1 MAALAE
7 HPLVGEACLMGFD
20 PDHAVAALM
29 SFADTTAN
37 GDTRKLTVQMHGDA
51 FVNFLFSFQP
61 AQNKQQQQQPLHTQ
75 NQQQVPGRQQPQR
88 GCKRSTPEADASE
101 SAEDISLADSDF
113 VAEGCVQSPEKPW
126 TDSTHSRQRPQQPGK
141 RLRRSCEA
149 APRPPPAAAAAATG
163 DDLADDPAVQ
173 VAKHR
178 RRVLQDSS
186 SDGEGS
192 EDPLRPA
199 AAEASAGGLAGTRS
213 RYQQAAA
220 KAGRRSWPEDLD
232 CIITQS
238 TPAFVGAAAGHAGGK
253 SIHGTQQ
260 QIPHVKQSQ
269 QKQKKAAAAA
279 AGTVPAGQSKLDRF
293 FTPAGRTATA
303 TPAQQQQQRVG
314 ATSIAAGPANAA
326 TADPLAARAV
336 LSPLNVTR
344 VTNSSRRS
352 GSSFASLL
360 QASAE
365 GGPALL
371 RTPAGSGYK
380 TPAAGLRGPAS
391 LATPAS
397 GFSCSAGAGRQQ
409 QGQAAAAAAAPWW
422 QPLKDAEADL
432 DQYDLVSW
440 DNDLC
445 KNAAADRHVHALLH
459 CLG

>member
-29 SFADTTAN
+29 SLADTTTG
-37 GDTRKLTVQMHGDA
+37 GDSRKLTVQMHGDA

-61 AQNKQQQQQPLHTQ
+61 AQNKQQQQQQQQPLHTQ
-75 NQQQVPGRQQPQR
+75 NQQQQAPGRQQPQR

-101 SAEDISLADSDF
+101 SSEGISLADSDF

-126 TDSTHSRQRPQQPGK
+126 TDSTHSRQRTQQPGK

-149 APRPPPAAAAAATG
+149 APRPPPAAAAAAG

-173 VAKHR
+173 ITKHR

-186 SDGEGS
+186 SDGEGT
-192 EDPLRPA
+192 EDRLRLA
-199 AAEASAGGLAGTRS
+199 AAAASAGGRTDTRS

-220 KAGRRSWPEDLD
+220 KAGRKSWPAAAGAGAEDLD

-238 TPAFVGAAAGHAGGK
+238 TPAFVGAAAGRAGSR
-253 SIHGTQQ
+253 SIPGTQQ
-260 QIPHVKQSQ
+260 QTQQLPLVKQSQ

-279 AGTVPAGQSKLDRF
+279 AAGTVPVGQSKLDRF

-303 TPAQQQQQRVG
+303 TPAQQQQQRG
-314 ATSIAAGPANAA
+314 RAPGRAAGPPA
-326 TADPLAARAV
+326 TATAADASAARAV
-336 LSPLNVTR
+336 PSPLSLTR

-360 QASAE
+360 QVSAE

-371 RTPAGSGYK
+371 RTPAGGGYK

-397 GFSCSAGAGRQQ
+397 GFSCGAGAGRQQ
-409 QGQAAAAAAAPWW
+409 QGQAAAVAPWW
-422 QPLKDAEADL
+422 QPLTDAEAEL
-432 DQYDLVSW
+432 DQYDLVS
-440 DNDLC
+440 
-445 KNAAADRHVHALLH
+445 
-459 CLG
+459 